1 MSAAKDTKGRGRHE
15 GSVRDELVELLR
27 EKSGEQLR
35 VEIDNKTLE
44 VSRKALEALG
54 DVLEVLERGSEV
66 EVVEKEKELTTGE
79 AAEML
84 NVSRPYL
91 VDLLESGEIPFRKVG
106 SHRRVRLAD
115 VQEYR
120 EKQQNQS
127 RSKMEAL
134 AREDEKLDVEY

>member
-1 MSAAKDTKGRGRHE
+1 MGAAKDRKAGGRRDS
-15 GSVRDELVELLR
+15 SVREELVELLR

-35 VEIDNKTLE
+35 VEIDDKTLE
-44 VSRKALEALG
+44 VSREALEALG

-106 SHRRVRLAD
+106 SHRRVRLVD

-120 EKQQNQS
+120 EKQQDES
-127 RSKMEAL
+127 RAKMEAL

>member
-1 MSAAKDTKGRGRHE
+1 
-15 GSVRDELVELLR
+15 VRDELVELLR

-91 VDLLESGEIPFRKVG
+91 VDLLESGEIPFHKVG

-120 EKQQNQS
+120 EKQQNES

>member
-1 MSAAKDTKGRGRHE
+1 MSAAKETKGRARRDN
-15 GSVRDELVELLR
+15 SVRDELVELLR
-27 EKSGEQLR
+27 EKSGERVR
-35 VEIDNKTLE
+35 VEIDDKTLE
-44 VSRKALEALG
+44 VSREALEALG

-91 VDLLESGEIPFRKVG
+91 VDLLESGEIPFHKVG

-120 EKQQNQS
+120 EKQQDES
-127 RSKMEAL
+127 RAKMKAL

>member
-1 MSAAKDTKGRGRHE
+1 MSAAKDTKGRGRYE

-35 VEIDNKTLE
+35 VEIDDKTLE
-44 VSRKALEALG
+44 VSREALEALG
-54 DVLEVLERGSEV
+54 DVLEVLERGNEV

-91 VDLLESGEIPFRKVG
+91 VDLLESGEIPFHKVG

-115 VQEYR
+115 VQKYR
-120 EKQQNQS
+120 EKQQDES
-127 RSKMEAL
+127 RAKMKAL
-134 AREDEKLDVEY
+134 AREDEKLDLEY